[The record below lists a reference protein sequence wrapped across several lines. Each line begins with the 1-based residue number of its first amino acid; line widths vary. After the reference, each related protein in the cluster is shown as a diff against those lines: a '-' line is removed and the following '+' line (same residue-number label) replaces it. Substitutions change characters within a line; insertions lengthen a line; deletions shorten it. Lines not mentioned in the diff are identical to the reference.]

1 MKNPA
6 SILLVISAWS
16 VLQACAGYPD
26 RKAHL
31 LELMELSGLQQQVD
45 QIPAH
50 AFSFLEEEK
59 ERLPPVQYTLLTRIF
74 QETYDTKKLLREVQ
88 AGIAT
93 NFDAA
98 HAGKALEWM
107 RSPLA
112 QKITRLEQDSSA
124 PQALEQMQAL
134 ADEISITPAPEPRLK
149 LIRRLD
155 KATRGTEMA
164 TDMVILSAWGVEIGL
179 NALLPAKNRSTP
191 DMLLR
196 QAAFA
201 HSQIIREQKH
211 IMKVGFLYT
220 YQTLADSEIERY
232 AAFAESD
239 AGQWYYRTI
248 RQAFKDVLSEAAL
261 DTGKGV
267 ERGLS
272 GPP

>member
-1 MKNPA
+1 MKSPA

-16 VLQACAGYPD
+16 VLQACAGHPGQ
-26 RKAHL
+26 KAHL
-31 LELMELSGLQQQVD
+31 RELMELSGLQQQVD

-59 ERLPPVQYTLLTRIF
+59 ERLPPVQYALLTRVF
-74 QETYDTKKLLREVQ
+74 QETYDTNKLLSGVQ
-88 AGIAT
+88 DRIEI

-98 HAGKALEWM
+98 YAGRALEWM

-124 PQALEQMQAL
+124 PQALEQMQVL
-134 ADEISITPAPEPRLK
+134 AEELRITPAPEPRLK
-149 LIRRLD
+149 LIRQLD

-164 TDMVILSAWGVEIGL
+164 TDMVILSAWGVELGL
-179 NALLPAKNRSTP
+179 NALLPAKGRSTP

-201 HSQIIREQKH
+201 HSQIIREQKE
-211 IMKVGFLYT
+211 IMKIGFLYT

-232 AAFAESD
+232 ADFAESG

-248 RQAFKDVLSEAAL
+248 RQAFKDVLSKAAL

-267 ERGLS
+267 DRGLPE
-272 GPP
+272 PP